1 MTNKLLMAAF
11 MALGLCQT
19 AKAQTMKEALGKYF
33 LVGAAVNTN
42 VVYGI
47 DNKGANVV
55 KENFN
60 AIVAENC
67 MKGEEIHPLRQSAL
81 QDEVDLHFKV
91 PERPTC
97 KSSNVRC
104 KRHCDFAVGRIAGMR
119 GCA

>member
-33 LVGAAVNTN
+33 IVGAAVNTN

-55 KENFN
+55 K
-60 AIVAENC
+60 
-67 MKGEEIHPLRQSAL
+67 
-81 QDEVDLHFKV
+81 
-91 PERPTC
+91 
-97 KSSNVRC
+97 
-104 KRHCDFAVGRIAGMR
+104 
-119 GCA
+119 